1 MLKSS
6 STFDYF
12 LFSDTRYIMSSS
24 DYDSDT
30 TMSSKDSSETED
42 SSSSSS
48 MDVDS
53 SDDEVDERES
63 LLPTA
68 FKDREPKLEISEF
81 GLQRLRKF
89 FLGQPIPREEKKALT
104 VYCTLFIFICLI
116 NVPFFRTS
124 IIVARR
130 FSRCSSLRGLGTLP
144 WHS

>member
-1 MLKSS
+1 
-6 STFDYF
+6 
-12 LFSDTRYIMSSS
+12 MSSS
-24 DYDSDT
+24 DLDSSDT
-30 TMSSKDSSETED
+30 EMSSKDSSETED
-42 SSSSSS
+42 SSSSS
-48 MDVDS
+48 MDTDGS
-53 SDDEVDERES
+53 SDETDERES